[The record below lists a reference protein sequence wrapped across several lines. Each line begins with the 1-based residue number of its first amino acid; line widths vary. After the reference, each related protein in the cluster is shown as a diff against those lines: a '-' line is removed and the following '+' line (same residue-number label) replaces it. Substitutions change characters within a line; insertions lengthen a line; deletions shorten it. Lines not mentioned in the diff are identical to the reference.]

1 MHALR
6 AHHRGGPEQLVYE
19 PAPRPPLGIGDVLVA
34 VQAASF
40 TPTELDWPSTWT
52 DRPGRDRTPVIPGH
66 EVVLGR

>member
-1 MHALR
+1 MPLR

-19 PAPRPPLGIGDVLVA
+19 PVPAPPVGIGDVLVA

-52 DRPGRDRTPVIPGH
+52 DRLGRDRTPVIPGH